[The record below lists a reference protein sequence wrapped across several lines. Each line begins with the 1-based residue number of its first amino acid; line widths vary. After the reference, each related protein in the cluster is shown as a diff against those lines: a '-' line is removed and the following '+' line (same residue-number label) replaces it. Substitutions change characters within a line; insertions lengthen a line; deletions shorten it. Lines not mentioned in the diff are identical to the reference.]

1 MVCRKHQ
8 KLMETIKGEC
18 IMSEQ
23 TIQNALYSNPI
34 SILDKYTC
42 YSLGAT
48 TVRDLVAQN
57 VLDGVLTTVNFGK
70 KPDVLIVDKDKH
82 VVVFL
87 EFKLSSELN
96 TEKKIQSAVEQEI
109 HVARDVNAKIYVVS
123 DGTSFYWYNP
133 YTENRIL
140 DENGNEICTEIK
152 PKNEEFKLANFIN
165 RVALTISKT
174 NDRLL
179 KVVDCDPTNLAVKIG
194 SILKNISFATP
205 KDSLYTF
212 VELFLF
218 KYLSDIG
225 ILKNSDSFSEIYELY
240 TKVTEE
246 EVLYRYLNGARTTI
260 NLYFPTAADNT
271 TIINGTIFHAFKDS
285 KGAYKCNGTDAKTF
299 HAIMKLFYEYEKDNG
314 PFLNISRDFKSKLFE
329 TFTKQE
335 KSKQNAGKYF
345 TPLKI
350 VQGMVD
356 MVDVKE
362 GMTICDPACGVGK
375 FLLEAASKIDEP
387 FVLEGGHV
395 KKKINL
401 VGFEK
406 EMDEKGA
413 TSGYDLTTIL
423 AKANTLIYYSNLFKE
438 NNNVEDI
445 QLLATE
451 LLNCVFHSS
460 KTICGTLDVLEENKY
475 DLILANPPYYQSGII
490 TKEAKGKGFYT
501 EGGTGVEGLF
511 LECIIKSLKVGGV
524 ANIVLPDGIMNNI
537 SNQKLRDYI
546 IRTCYVESIISLP
559 LNTFFN
565 TPKKTFVLTV
575 TKKKDVNHKQNYP
588 VFAYLC
594 NSIGETLDVNR
605 FDIDDND
612 FGEAVS
618 KYVHYQK
625 VSDKAHLPKFLED
638 AFALD
643 KKLKFLN
650 IDTFVS
656 GDDWFI
662 DNRWSDDEKIELGFK
677 EKTNAM
683 SVAEMQMFIDT
694 IMEEIVSYKEELECL
709 DEE

>member
-1 MVCRKHQ
+1 
-8 KLMETIKGEC
+8 
-18 IMSEQ
+18 MSEQ
-23 TIQNALYSNPI
+23 TIQNALYSNPV

-57 VLDGVLTTVNFGK
+57 VLAGVLPTINLGK
-70 KPDVLIVDKDKH
+70 KPDVLIVDKDKR
-82 VVVFL
+82 VIVFL
-87 EFKLSSELN
+87 EFKLPSELDN
-96 TEKKIQSAVEQEI
+96 KKKIEKAVKQEI

-133 YTENRIL
+133 YTENRIK
-140 DENGNEICTEIK
+140 DENGNEIQAEIK
-152 PKNEEFKLANFIN
+152 PKKEELKLADFIN
-165 RVALTISKT
+165 RVALTISAT
-174 NDRLL
+174 NDCLL
-179 KVVDCDPTNLAVKIG
+179 KTVDCDPTNLAMKIG
-194 SILKNISFATP
+194 GILKNISFATP

-225 ILKNSDSFSEIYELY
+225 ILKGNDAFDAIYSAY
-240 TKVTEE
+240 KTVAEE
-246 EVLYRYLNGARTTI
+246 EVLFRYLNGARETI
-260 NLYFPTAADNT
+260 NILFPIALDNT

-285 KGAYKCNGTDAKTF
+285 KGAYRCNGTDAKTF
-299 HAIMKLFYEYEKDNG
+299 HSILKLFHEYEKANG

-350 VQGMVD
+350 VQGMVN
-356 MVDVKE
+356 MVDVEE

-375 FLLEAASKIDEP
+375 FLLEASMKIDTP
-387 FVLEGGHV
+387 FELKNGAVT
-395 KKKINL
+395 KKIEL
-401 VGFEK
+401 IGFEK

-423 AKANTLIYYSNLFKE
+423 AKANTLIYYSNLFKD
-438 NNNVEDI
+438 NNNVADI
-445 QLLATE
+445 QTLSRE
-451 LLNCVFHSS
+451 LLNEMFVSS
-460 KTICGTLDVLEENKY
+460 KTICGTLDHLEENKY
-475 DLILANPPYYQSGII
+475 DLILANPPYYQSAII
-490 TKEAKGKGFYT
+490 TKEAKSKGYYS

-511 LECIIKSLKVGGV
+511 LEWIVKSLKKGGT
-524 ANIVLPDGIMNNI
+524 ANIVLPDGIFNNL

-546 IRTCYVESIISLP
+546 ITNCYVEAIISLP

-565 TPKKTFVLTV
+565 TPKKTFVLTIV
-575 TKKKDVNHKQNYP
+575 KKEDVNDVQKHP

-618 KYVHYQK
+618 KYVHYHK
-625 VSDKAHLPKFLED
+625 SDDKSNLPGFLAE
-638 AFALD
+638 AYALD
-643 KKLKFLN
+643 RKLKFLP
-650 IDTFVS
+650 ISSFKD

-662 DNRWSDDEKIELGFK
+662 DNRWTDEEKIQLGFK
-677 EKTNAM
+677 EQTNSM
-683 SVAEMQMFIDT
+683 TISEMQLFLDT
-694 IMEEIVSYKEELECL
+694 IVEEIASYKEELSCL
-709 DEE
+709 NEE

>member
-1 MVCRKHQ
+1 
-8 KLMETIKGEC
+8 
-18 IMSEQ
+18 MSEQ
-23 TIQNALYSNPI
+23 TIQNDLYSSPV

-57 VLDGVLTTVNFGK
+57 VLEGVLPTVNLGK

-87 EFKLSSELN
+87 EFKLPSELDSK
-96 TEKKIQSAVEQEI
+96 KKIEKAVKQEI

-133 YTENRIL
+133 YTENRIK
-140 DENGNEICTEIK
+140 DENGSEIKTEIK
-152 PKNEEFKLANFIN
+152 PKKEELKLADFIN
-165 RVALTISKT
+165 RVALTISPL
-174 NDRLL
+174 NDCLL
-179 KVVDCDPTNLAVKIG
+179 KTVDCDPTSLAMKIG
-194 SILKNISFATP
+194 GILKNISFATP

-225 ILKNSDSFSEIYELY
+225 ILKGADSFSTVYSAY
-240 TKVTEE
+240 SSVTEE
-246 EVLYRYLNGARTTI
+246 EVLYRYLTGARETI
-260 NLYFPTAADNT
+260 SILFPVAEDNT
-271 TIINGTIFHAFKDS
+271 TIINWTIFHAFKDS

-299 HAIMKLFYEYEKDNG
+299 HAILKLFYEYERANG

-350 VQGMVD
+350 VQGMVN
-356 MVDVKE
+356 MVDIEE

-375 FLLEAASKIDEP
+375 FLLEASMKIDNP
-387 FVLEGGHV
+387 FELSNGVV
-395 KKKINL
+395 SRKIEL
-401 VGFEK
+401 IGFEK

-423 AKANTLIYYSNLFKE
+423 AKANTLIYYSNLFKK
-438 NNNVEDI
+438 NNNIPDI
-445 QLLATE
+445 QTLSRE
-451 LLNCVFHSS
+451 LLNKMFVSS
-460 KTICGTLDVLEENKY
+460 KTICGTLDSLEENKY
-475 DLILANPPYYQSGII
+475 DLILANPPYYQSAII
-490 TKEAKGKGFYT
+490 TGEAKSKGFYS
-501 EGGTGVEGLF
+501 EGGAGVEGLF
-511 LECIIKSLKVGGV
+511 LEWIVKSLKEGGT
-524 ANIVLPDGIMNNI
+524 ANIVLPDGIFNNI

-546 IRTCYVESIISLP
+546 IKTCYVESIISLP

-565 TPKKTFVLTV
+565 TPKKTFVLTIV
-575 TKKKDVNHKQNYP
+575 KKTDINDKQRYP

-618 KYVHYQK
+618 KYVHYHK
-625 VSDKAHLPKFLED
+625 SPDKTKLPKFLAD

-643 KKLKFLN
+643 GKLKFLP
-650 IDTFVS
+650 ITSFKS

-662 DNRWSDDEKIELGFK
+662 DNRWSDEEKVKLGFK
-677 EKTNAM
+677 EQTNAM
-683 SVAEMQMFIDT
+683 TVSEMQLFIDT
-694 IMEEIVSYKEELECL
+694 IVDEIANYKEELACL
-709 DEE
+709 NEE